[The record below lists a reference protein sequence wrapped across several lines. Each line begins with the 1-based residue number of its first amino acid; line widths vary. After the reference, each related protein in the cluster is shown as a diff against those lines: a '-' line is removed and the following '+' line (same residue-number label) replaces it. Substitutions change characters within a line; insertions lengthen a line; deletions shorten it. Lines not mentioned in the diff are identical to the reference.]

1 MRDETF
7 VSIITPCY
15 NAEKYIAE
23 TIKSVRN
30 QTYQN
35 WEMLIC
41 DDCSTDN
48 SAEIIKEFCTK
59 DNRIKY
65 LKTDYNTGG
74 PSMPRNIAINN
85 SVGDYI
91 AFLDADDVW
100 LPTKLAVQLDLVHSK
115 KVGIVYSNG
124 KMIDAYGKIVRDL
137 IFLSSSNY
145 FSNLKQC
152 QLTSSSTLLR
162 RDIVLGHVFKNVQRE
177 DFVFW
182 LDILKKDNQIAYNTN
197 TVEFYYRIVPN
208 SRSRNKLMI
217 VWQQWYTL
225 RKDIGLNVLVALYY
239 FMNYIFRIG
248 MRCLRLRGRRRRCGS
263 GLKRKGWNVSCRCRR
278 WCGNGRIARRGW

>member
-239 FMNYIFRIG
+239 FMNYIFRSI
-248 MRCLRLRGRRRRCGS
+248 RRYY
-263 GLKRKGWNVSCRCRR
+263 L
-278 WCGNGRIARRGW
+278 

>member
-65 LKTDYNTGG
+65 LKTDYN
-74 PSMPRNIAINN
+74 NIIEK
-85 SVGDYI
+85 SLIKY
-91 AFLDADDVW
+91 
-100 LPTKLAVQLDLVHSK
+100 TYK
-115 KVGIVYSNG
+115 KIKSI
-124 KMIDAYGKIVRDL
+124 K
-137 IFLSSSNY
+137 
-145 FSNLKQC
+145 
-152 QLTSSSTLLR
+152 
-162 RDIVLGHVFKNVQRE
+162 
-177 DFVFW
+177 
-182 LDILKKDNQIAYNTN
+182 
-197 TVEFYYRIVPN
+197 FY
-208 SRSRNKLMI
+208 
-217 VWQQWYTL
+217 
-225 RKDIGLNVLVALYY
+225 
-239 FMNYIFRIG
+239 
-248 MRCLRLRGRRRRCGS
+248 
-263 GLKRKGWNVSCRCRR
+263 
-278 WCGNGRIARRGW
+278 